1 MRTVRTVISEDFFR
15 RFKPI
20 FAPHVEALGIDLALV
35 ERADIEI
42 PGEQYIA
49 LWEAAGATNP
59 SIGLTLGSQTEADD
73 FGALGHAFHCAPS
86 VEKAL
91 MTLHTYL
98 VVFAQE
104 SSIDYCIDGRQ
115 LRISYQVT
123 DSTVLNRRQDA
134 EFAIAAILRQ
144 LQLVTATS
152 VKPVRVD
159 FEHTRP
165 IDVSMHKQLFM
176 CPVFFNQPTNRIS
189 LPVEVL
195 NLPATQGNERLFK
208 ALEPYL
214 QQEREQRNVSD
225 ELLTQVTR
233 MIGLSIASGLPSLDQ
248 VSQCM
253 GLSRRTLQ
261 RRLKEHDIDFSVLI
275 EEVRRDLALGYLNH
289 SDYSMTQISLLL
301 GYAESG
307 SFTRAFRRWTGHSPQ
322 QFRQASRMP
331 GTGG

>member
-1 MRTVRTVISEDFFR
+1 M
-15 RFKPI
+15 
-20 FAPHVEALGIDLALV
+20 ALL

-42 PGEQYIA
+42 PGEQYVA
-49 LWEAAGATNP
+49 LWEAAGSCNP
-59 SIGLTLGSQTEADD
+59 AIGLTLGSQTEADD
-73 FGALGHAFHCAPS
+73 FGALGHALHCAPS

-104 SSIDYCIDGRQ
+104 SSIDYCCEGRQ
-115 LRISYQVT
+115 LRVTYQVT
-123 DSTVLNRRQDA
+123 DTTVLNRRQDA

-144 LQLVTATS
+144 LQLITAS
-152 VKPVRVD
+152 AVQPLRVD
-159 FEHTRP
+159 FEHPRP
-165 IDVSMHKQLFM
+165 ADVSMHKQLFM
-176 CPVFFNQPTNRIS
+176 CPVFFNQPTNRIT
-189 LPVEVL
+189 LPAQVL
-195 NLPATQGNERLFK
+195 GLPATRGNDRLFK

-214 QQEREQRNVSD
+214 QQEREQRNISD
-225 ELLTQVTR
+225 ELLPRITR
-233 MIGLSIASGLPSLDQ
+233 MIALGMASGLPSLDQ
-248 VSQCM
+248 VSQYL

-261 RRLKEHDIDFSVLI
+261 RRLKDLDIEFSVLI
-275 EEVRRDLALGYLNH
+275 EEVRRDLAMGYLNH

-322 QFRQASRMP
+322 QYRLASRTH

>member
-1 MRTVRTVISEDFFR
+1 MKSARTVISENFFR
-15 RFKPI
+15 RFKDI
-20 FAPHVEALGIDLALV
+20 FAPHLDALGIDLALL

-42 PGEQYIA
+42 PGEQYVA
-49 LWEAAGATNP
+49 LWEAAGSCNP
-59 SIGLTLGSQTEADD
+59 AIGLTLGSQTEADD
-73 FGALGHAFHCAPS
+73 FGALGHALHCAPS

-104 SSIDYCIDGRQ
+104 SSIDYCCEGRQ
-115 LRISYQVT
+115 LRVTYQVT
-123 DSTVLNRRQDA
+123 DATVLNRRQDA

-144 LQLVTATS
+144 LQLITAS
-152 VKPVRVD
+152 AVRPLRVD
-159 FEHTRP
+159 FEHPRP
-165 IDVSMHKQLFM
+165 ADVSMHKQLFM
-176 CPVFFNQPTNRIS
+176 CPVFFNQPTNRIT
-189 LPVEVL
+189 LPAQVL
-195 NLPATQGNERLFK
+195 GLPATRGNDRLFK

-214 QQEREQRNVSD
+214 QQEREQRNISD
-225 ELLTQVTR
+225 ELLPRITR
-233 MIGLSIASGLPSLDQ
+233 MIALGMASGLPSLDQ
-248 VSQCM
+248 VSQYL

-261 RRLKEHDIDFSVLI
+261 RRLKDLDIEFSVLI
-275 EEVRRDLALGYLNH
+275 EEVRRDLAMGYLNH

-322 QFRQASRMP
+322 QYRLAGRTH